1 MKKILIT
8 GGAGYIGSILA
19 TKLVNLGHKVTVV
32 DILKYNKNSI
42 YHLFSKKNFNFI
54 KADIRNSKL
63 IKKLLSK
70 NEIIIPLAGLVGAP
84 LCERKKREATTTNLN
99 SIKDIVKYSGKKN
112 KIIYLATNSGYGVG
126 EKNKYCTEETTLR
139 PISHYG
145 KTKCEAENQV
155 TKSHNYVSFRLATV
169 FGASYRMRTDLLVNN
184 FCYMA
189 VRKKKL
195 KIFEPHFRRNF
206 VHINDVVDCII
217 FAINN
222 FNKVRSNIYNL
233 GLSKANIS
241 KINLARKIK
250 KIYRPLKIE
259 IAVNRSDIDKRDYI
273 VSNEKL
279 KKRGFQAKISL
290 ESGIKELINIFTLSD
305 EKFINNY

>member
-112 KIIYLATNSGYGVG
+112 KIIYLATNSGYGIG
-126 EKNKYCTEETTLR
+126 KKNKYCTEETTLR

-189 VRKKKL
+189 VKKKKL

-233 GLSKANIS
+233 GLAKANIS

>member
-70 NEIIIPLAGLVGAP
+70 NEIIIPLAALVGAP

-112 KIIYLATNSGYGVG
+112 KIIYLATNSGYGIG
-126 EKNKYCTEETTLR
+126 KKNKYCTEETTLR

-155 TKSHNYVSFRLATV
+155 TKSHNYVIFRLATV

>member
-8 GGAGYIGSILA
+8 GGAGYIGSTLA

-63 IKKLLSK
+63 IKRLLSK
-70 NEIIIPLAGLVGAP
+70 NEIIIPLAALVGAP

-112 KIIYLATNSGYGVG
+112 KIIYLATNSGYGIG
-126 EKNKYCTEETTLR
+126 KKNKYCTEETTLR

-155 TKSHNYVSFRLATV
+155 TKSHNYVVFRLATV

-206 VHINDVVDCII
+206 VHINDVVNCII

-222 FNKVRSNIYNL
+222 FNKVRLNIYNL

-250 KIYRPLKIE
+250 KIYRPLKIK